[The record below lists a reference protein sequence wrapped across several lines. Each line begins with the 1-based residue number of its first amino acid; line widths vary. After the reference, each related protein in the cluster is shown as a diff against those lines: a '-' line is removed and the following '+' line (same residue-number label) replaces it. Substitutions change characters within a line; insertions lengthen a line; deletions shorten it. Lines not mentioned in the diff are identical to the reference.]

1 MDWRK
6 SSKSRCFRSSRD
18 KNIVL
23 IQSFV
28 KRERDLSRRE
38 YIDLFNSSPGKRR
51 SITIET
57 KPFVELEN
65 RRKFHLISCRRKVNL
80 RSSFSDRRFVF
91 VIFRTDRGRR
101 LFVNWKNKSSEF
113 SRMKQSSMKFSIRR
127 KRRKK
132 ISRFCYFLRK
142 NASMSHRSER
152 FFFSRQAAI
161 AEICWFFWSQ
171 KNMAQV
177 AEEFSR
183 FDKSSSEQNQR
194 KFLNDALEVKNE
206 QIVRLSIIEQ
216 IIFLLA
222 FSVGSFEFD
231 FDVARK
237 LFIER

>member
-132 ISRFCYFLRK
+132 NLAILL
-142 NASMSHRSER
+142 
-152 FFFSRQAAI
+152 FF
-161 AEICWFFWSQ
+161 AEKC
-171 KNMAQV
+171 
-177 AEEFSR
+177 
-183 FDKSSSEQNQR
+183 FDESSIW
-194 KFLNDALEVKNE
+194 A
-206 QIVRLSIIEQ
+206 
-216 IIFLLA
+216 IFLLA
-222 FSVGSFEFD
+222 TGRDRRNLLIFLEPEKHGASSWRIFPF
-231 FDVARK
+231 R
-237 LFIER
+237 